1 MELYDVILEGEK
13 ESPDSTR
20 PSLAGGVVTHPGA
33 PFETPPRLSVAS
45 PEGTPAER
53 QLRRPEESPAVPS
66 DLLAEEGVTVPGAPF
81 EITIADMLRGVKD
94 ADGTQIRRLRRLDRG
109 SSPSSHRLSRF

>member
-81 EITIADMLRGVKD
+81 ELTIADMLRGVKD
-94 ADGTQIRRLRRLDRG
+94 AEENPYVGEEYRQT
-109 SSPSSHRLSRF
+109 